1 MNVCDIL
8 KNTMSCQVPGEPA
21 SWSQEQEHRTRTTR
35 RTRINVEDLENWAQQ
50 IDVVA
55 SGYLVASVA
64 SPASIRSAMRLVLAY
79 VKLIPVDCAPP
90 RGSDGMQNFI
100 RFLHAN

>member
-1 MNVCDIL
+1 M
-8 KNTMSCQVPGEPA
+8 PGA
-21 SWSQEQEHRTRTTR
+21 R
-35 RTRINVEDLENWAQQ
+35 RTSKLESGAGAQNQDNQENQDNVEDLENWAQQ